1 MEKLQTNELFLTKK
15 HVTNNEWQTFFDVVS
30 KYNGLL
36 SNFKIILCFSENKIN
51 YYVETKCSLPSVING
66 LPSFILRETE
76 IEIPKENKSIF
87 YHAELNSNIIDIKN
101 KLEISNKGHL
111 KYAVITIKRKLNKL
125 KYKTKLVMEKND
137 TLVGYNLIFNVPST
151 ILSIDFNEN
160 YNLVYKSAPKYLDIN
175 KCINVLN
182 NNHVSSLVKVDTF
195 PYLQGSYYL
204 DLNNYNFAVH
214 SAIFGSSGSGKSKFI
229 SLLINNLYKN
239 PEFINNYRVVVID
252 PHASLEKEI
261 GGIGYTV
268 DFKSKKNSIN
278 LFKNNSEDSVVSV
291 ELMLDLF
298 KGLMGSNYNSK
309 LERVLRHSFYLLL
322 SSQTFNFTNLR
333 KVILDLDYRS
343 ELLMQQKRVL
353 PQSIIDFFQT
363 EFSELK
369 NKSYGEAISPIIAFI
384 DEMEIIPVFNNDNVD
399 DTLDKII
406 NDNFLNIISLDRT
419 KLGDSVT
426 KTISGLVMQQLFT
439 MLQKYTFDRH
449 IIFVIDEVA
458 VVENP
463 ILIKFLS
470 EARKY
475 SCSCVLAGQYFN
487 QISEE
492 LKDSIFANVMNYYI
506 FSVCRIDAAHLIK
519 SISMKIPLNDTEE
532 QKIKILTDLKNRECI
547 LRINQSGTLLPA
559 FKGTTNDFESV
570 PRIIGENEDEKV
582 SDANKLKSIKFNIG
596 NVSMRSLLEASS
608 SSRKDDFDE

>member
-1 MEKLQTNELFLTKK
+1 
-15 HVTNNEWQTFFDVVS
+15 
-30 KYNGLL
+30 
-36 SNFKIILCFSENKIN
+36 
-51 YYVETKCSLPSVING
+51 
-66 LPSFILRETE
+66 
-76 IEIPKENKSIF
+76 
-87 YHAELNSNIIDIKN
+87 
-101 KLEISNKGHL
+101 
-111 KYAVITIKRKLNKL
+111 
-125 KYKTKLVMEKND
+125 
-137 TLVGYNLIFNVPST
+137 
-151 ILSIDFNEN
+151 
-160 YNLVYKSAPKYLDIN
+160 
-175 KCINVLN
+175 
-182 NNHVSSLVKVDTF
+182 
-195 PYLQGSYYL
+195 
-204 DLNNYNFAVH
+204 
-214 SAIFGSSGSGKSKFI
+214 
-229 SLLINNLYKN
+229 
-239 PEFINNYRVVVID
+239 
-252 PHASLEKEI
+252 
-261 GGIGYTV
+261 
-268 DFKSKKNSIN
+268 
-278 LFKNNSEDSVVSV
+278 
-291 ELMLDLF
+291 MLDLF

-343 ELLMQQKRVL
+343 ELLMKQKRVL

-506 FSVCRIDAAHLIK
+506 FRVSRIDASHLIK

-596 NVSMRSLLEASS
+596 NVSMRSLLETSS